1 MRFEWIAAPRTGGLN
16 WAARFSRACVVGFV
30 LCAAT
35 APASGQAPPSGQVLD
50 RIKQS
55 GQVRFGYVSGGQ
67 PFVYRKESG
76 EAEGYAIELC
86 RHIAAEIKSGLALPA
101 LDVEWI
107 PIGFDARTQQVRDGS
122 VDVTCTPV
130 VPTLERRREVS
141 FSLPVFP
148 GGNRAVIRKDS
159 PRDLQRTLEGNP
171 STAPV
176 WRGSP
181 AATVLQKTIFAVV
194 TGTTTEE
201 WLKARGRMFHI
212 DAEVLS
218 VLDYRSGLEKL
229 LDHRVDVLFGDRAA
243 ILAQMSEAA
252 HARLVILDRR
262 FTHEFYAL
270 PVPRNDDDFRLV
282 VDEALSK
289 FYASDGFGAV
299 YARWFKEFD
308 EQTRMFF
315 LWNTFPE
322 DARNMQVTAQQV
334 EPDARS
340 TQAVGT
346 GGE

>member
-1 MRFEWIAAPRTGGLN
+1 MGM
-16 WAARFSRACVVGFV
+16 V

-35 APASGQAPPSGQVLD
+35 APASGQVLD

-55 GQVRFGYVSGGQ
+55 GQVRFGYVPDGR

-76 EAEGYAIELC
+76 EADGYAIELC
-86 RHIAAEIKSGLALPA
+86 RHIAAEIKSRLALPA

-159 PRDLQRTLEGNP
+159 PRDLRQTLEGTA

-181 AATVLQKTIFAVV
+181 AAKVLQRTIFAVV
-194 TGTTTEE
+194 AGTTTEG

-212 DAEVLS
+212 DAEILD

-243 ILAQMSEAA
+243 ILGEMSEAA

-262 FTHEFYAL
+262 FTHELYAL
-270 PVPRNDDDFRLV
+270 PIPRNDDDFRLV

-289 FYASDGFGAV
+289 LYASDGFGEV
-299 YARWFKEFD
+299 YAHWFKEFD
-308 EQTRMFF
+308 DQTRLFF

-322 DARNMQVTAQQV
+322 DARHMEVTAQDHESETALAQA
-334 EPDARS
+334 AR
-340 TQAVGT
+340 AE
-346 GGE
+346 GE

>member
-1 MRFEWIAAPRTGGLN
+1 MRFEWNAAPRVGGLSR
-16 WAARFSRACVVGFV
+16 AARFSWTCAVGIV
-30 LCAAT
+30 LYAAT
-35 APASGQAPPSGQVLD
+35 APASGQALD
-50 RIKQS
+50 HIKQA
-55 GQVRFGYVSGGQ
+55 GQVRFGYVTDGR
-67 PFVYRKESG
+67 PFVYRKGSG

-86 RHIAAEIKSGLALPA
+86 KHIAAEIKSELALST

-107 PIGFDARTQQVRDGS
+107 PVGLDARTQLVRDGS
-122 VDVTCTPV
+122 VDVMCAPV
-130 VPTLERRREVS
+130 VPTRERRREVS

-159 PRDLQRTLEGNP
+159 PRDLRMTLEGRPN
-171 STAPV
+171 TDPV

-181 AATVLQKTIFAVV
+181 AAKVLQRTIFAVV
-194 TGTTTEE
+194 AGTTTEE

-212 DAEVLS
+212 DAEILD

-289 FYASDGFGAV
+289 FYASEDFGGV
-299 YARWFKEFD
+299 YAHWFKEFD
-308 EQTRMFF
+308 DQTRTFF

-322 DARNMQVTAQQV
+322 DARNMELTAQ
-334 EPDARS
+334 ERESDAGS
-340 TQAVGT
+340 AQAARA
-346 GGE
+346 GEE